1 MNGTFLE
8 WMGAPRDAQVW
19 IDGWAEVAAHTATGP
34 IGARLVAISDEE
46 VVLELPITDASRQP
60 LGLLH
65 GGTSLLLAETA
76 SSMHAAW
83 LLAPGAALA
92 PVGVDL
98 NGTHIS
104 SATDGLVRV
113 IARPIRRARAFVF
126 HDVEVFHVPTD
137 RLLCK
142 ARVTNYY
149 RPIG

>member
-1 MNGTFLE
+1 MSGTFMS
-8 WMGAPRDAQVW
+8 WMDASRDPQVW
-19 IDGWAEVAAHTATGP
+19 IDGWPEVAARTAMGP
-34 IGARLVAISDEE
+34 IGAKLVAISDDE
-46 VVLELPITDASRQP
+46 VILEMPITDASRQP

-76 SSMHAAW
+76 TSMHAAW
-83 LLAPGAALA
+83 LQAPGAKTA

-98 NGTHIS
+98 NGTHVS
-104 SATDGLVRV
+104 GAAEGTVRV

-126 HDVEVFHVPTD
+126 HDVEVFHVETD